1 MKQIVQ
7 AGSSFLWKEPKE
19 NKVLAKI
26 KAFPLEALHTFL
38 TDEDTMRLYQES
50 LVDSEVLYGTIVEVI
65 TQTDGWSHVIV
76 LDQKSNKHP
85 LGYPGYLP
93 NEVLKPL
100 PPDYATAKRRIGV
113 IAKEAVLVF
122 DSTTRLVSF
131 GTVLPL
137 VGETADSYQVATPNG
152 LATIAKAFAHVL
164 SDTWE
169 KLPEKIIAL
178 AEQFINQPYVWA
190 GISGSGFDCSGFM
203 YSLHRL
209 HGILIPR
216 DTIEQAQQANI
227 VPYSQAQ
234 PGDLLLF
241 AYEEGKGEVHHVGL
255 YLGDDEMIH
264 SRTPGSRVMKTKIA
278 GSNYEPEL
286 AVVARYWQDKPN
298 TPIEPG
304 T

>member
-1 MKQIVQ
+1 
-7 AGSSFLWKEPKE
+7 
-19 NKVLAKI
+19 
-26 KAFPLEALHTFL
+26 
-38 TDEDTMRLYQES
+38 
-50 LVDSEVLYGTIVEVI
+50 
-65 TQTDGWSHVIV
+65 
-76 LDQKSNKHP
+76 
-85 LGYPGYLP
+85 
-93 NEVLKPL
+93 
-100 PPDYATAKRRIGV
+100 
-113 IAKEAVLVF
+113 
-122 DSTTRLVSF
+122 F

-152 LATIAKAFAHVL
+152 PATIAKAFAHVL
-164 SDTWE
+164 SDTWA

-216 DTIEQAQQANI
+216 DTIEQAQQAKT

-264 SRTPGSRVMKTKIA
+264 SRTPGSRVMKTKIT

-286 AVVARYWQDKPN
+286 AVVARYWQNQPN
-298 TPIEPG
+298 ASQECS
-304 T
+304 